1 MIVYDQGKYIYI
13 PTMVGPLLTLLQL
26 IASQRLLHL
35 HLELKL
41 LHIDNGHLYLC

>member
-26 IASQRLLHL
+26 IASQIR
-35 HLELKL
+35 KDFQKGWVRGGQY
-41 LHIDNGHLYLC
+41 I